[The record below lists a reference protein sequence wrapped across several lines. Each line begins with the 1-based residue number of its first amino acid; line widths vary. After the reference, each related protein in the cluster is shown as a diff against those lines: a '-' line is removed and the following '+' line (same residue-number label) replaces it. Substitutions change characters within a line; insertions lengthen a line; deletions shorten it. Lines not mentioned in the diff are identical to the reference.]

1 MGSDYLDENKFNKM
15 LGVYIRESREAK
27 SLSHRQ
33 LAKQTRIPIFHL
45 RRIEEGKVKV
55 RKMTLDLLSYYLNL
69 DEVRLDKMREIAK
82 ISFVDQLLSLVN
94 LGSEDGIHDLI

>member
-69 DEVRLDKMREIAK
+69 DETRLDKMREIAR
-82 ISFVDQLLSLVN
+82 ISFVDQLLSLVGTESLEMN
-94 LGSEDGIHDLI
+94 NELI